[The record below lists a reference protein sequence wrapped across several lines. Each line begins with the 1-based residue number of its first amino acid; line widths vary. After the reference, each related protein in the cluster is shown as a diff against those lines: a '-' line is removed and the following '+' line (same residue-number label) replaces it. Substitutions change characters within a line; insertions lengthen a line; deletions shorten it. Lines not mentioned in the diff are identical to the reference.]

1 MPATIDRALTRIWLG
16 LAAALVLA
24 GGLHLGAVVGAR
36 PWLAPP
42 VAARPADPRCAP
54 EPAPSIHRQP
64 GVEWNLTR
72 ARP

>member
-1 MPATIDRALTRIWLG
+1 MPARIDRALTRIWLG

-42 VAARPADPRCAP
+42 VAARPADLRCP
-54 EPAPSIHRQP
+54 PGPAASIHREP
-64 GVEWNLTR
+64 GAEGNLAR